1 MRDTS
6 QAVQRERRAFVT
18 AAAALFAVLAASIY
32 FAMPRNVT
40 TQPWMPPVKTAF
52 SAFVPQGWAFFTKD
66 PQSEQFGAYRPH
78 GGGARPQNLSLTPQG
93 KAENLFG
100 LSRRQRAQGPEEALL
115 ASKVHHWETCEGSND
130 DCLRTAAARPAAAV
144 TNPSPVPSLCGDVI
158 VTNQRPVPWAYRD
171 LLSDTS
177 RVTRAAHLR
186 IRCDD

>member
-1 MRDTS
+1 MSDTP
-6 QAVQRERRAFVT
+6 QAVRRERRAFGT

-40 TQPWMPPVKTAF
+40 TQSWMPPVKTAF

-66 PQSEQFGAYRPH
+66 PQSEQFGAYRPR
-78 GGGARPQNLSLTPQG
+78 GGAPPENLSLTPQG

-115 ASKVHHWETCEGSND
+115 ASEVRHWETCRGSND
-130 DCLRTAAARPAAAV
+130 DCLRAAAARPAAAV
-144 TNPSPVPSLCGDVI
+144 ANPSPLPSLCGDVI
-158 VTNQRPVPWAYRD
+158 VTSQRPVPWAYRE
-171 LLSDTS
+171 LLSESS